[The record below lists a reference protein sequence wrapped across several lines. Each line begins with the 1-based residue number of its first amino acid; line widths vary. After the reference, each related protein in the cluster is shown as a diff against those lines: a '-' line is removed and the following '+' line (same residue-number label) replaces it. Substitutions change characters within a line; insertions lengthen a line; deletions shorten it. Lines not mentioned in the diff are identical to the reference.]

1 MTTIR
6 IIGLIGI
13 LFCLYMIYRDTA
25 VLFFLLKNIDRDE
38 EYPSLY
44 EMVLKFWIWPLE
56 KFNKAQQAG
65 GK

>member
-1 MTTIR
+1 
-6 IIGLIGI
+6 
-13 LFCLYMIYRDTA
+13 MIYRDTA

-38 EYPSLY
+38 EYPSFY